1 MNNKNSLVKK
11 KYMIIFYILLFSIL
25 LGVGAEL
32 IVGAPIAN
40 ILAIFIGG
48 LVALVTI
55 WLINRSERYAHFI
68 PYIVIIAIS
77 GVALIV
83 MMSSEYVTNMLFMF
97 YLLAVSALSLSIPAL
112 ITGGVVGLLLLSYFV
127 LEKGEAIGFDSRSM
141 AITIVFYALVFIVL
155 FIQVKIAQMLLINAE
170 KSLEESNKLSHDQME
185 QSKLVKNGVSQVHQ
199 EMQVIEKESH
209 WNFQSMKEMRDA
221 FKEMNEATQVQSQA
235 ATTISETTELTNQ
248 QIKLMIDLFTKLKN
262 DGQNLEALS
271 KSGSESIS
279 ELNKMMKGFQH
290 SFNNLSINMK
300 QLERTIKEST
310 EFITEIQS
318 IASQTNLLALNASI
332 EAARAGE
339 SGKGFAVV
347 AEEIR
352 KLAETSKSTAEKIEV
367 NMEGVQQD
375 AIHTQQEVK
384 QNGEQLEQS
393 IERVNKASDNFAII
407 SKEILQFLDY
417 TTELRHR
424 GHNIQTSSIEID
436 QSLDQ
441 LVSIIEEN
449 TATME
454 QMEATVEQ
462 QAIRMGVLTEAIE
475 ATNQAAASLEKK
487 KV

>member
-1 MNNKNSLVKK
+1 MNNKNSIVKK
-11 KYMIIFYILLFSIL
+11 QYTIIFYILLFSIL

-32 IVGAPIAN
+32 VVGAPIAN

-48 LVALVTI
+48 VIGLIII
-55 WLINRSERYAHFI
+55 WVLNRSERNTHFI
-68 PYIVIIAIS
+68 PYIVIVAIT

-83 MMSSEYVTNMLFMF
+83 MMSSAYVTNMLFMF

-127 LEKGEAIGFDSRSM
+127 LEKGAAIGFDSRSM
-141 AITIVFYALVFIVL
+141 AITLVFYTLVFIVL
-155 FIQVKIAQMLLINAE
+155 FIQVKITQMLLINAE
-170 KSLEESNKLSHDQME
+170 KLLEESKKLTDSQME
-185 QSKLVKNGVSQVHQ
+185 QSKLVKSGVSQVHQ
-199 EMQVIEKESH
+199 KMQVIEKESH
-209 WNFQSMKEMRDA
+209 WNFQSMMEMRDA
-221 FKEMNEATQVQSQA
+221 FKEMNEATQIQSQA
-235 ATTISETTELTNQ
+235 ATTISETTEMTNQ
-248 QIKLMIDLFTKLKN
+248 QIKHMIDLFTKLKN
-262 DGQNLEALS
+262 DGHNLEALS
-271 KSGSESIS
+271 KSGSQSIG
-279 ELNKMMKGFQH
+279 ELNEMMDGFQQ
-290 SFNNLSINMK
+290 SFNDLSTNMK

-339 SGKGFAVV
+339 AGKGFAVV

-352 KLAETSKSTAEKIEV
+352 KLAETSKSTAEKIEI
-367 NMEGVQQD
+367 NMEGIQQG
-375 AIHTQQEVK
+375 AIHTQQEVY
-384 QNGEQLEQS
+384 QNGEKLERS
-393 IERVNKASDNFAII
+393 VKRVNKASDNFSII
-407 SKEILQFLDY
+407 SKEILRFLNY
-417 TTELRHR
+417 TADLRHR

-436 QSLDQ
+436 QSLDR

-462 QAIRMGVLTEAIE
+462 QASRMGVLTEAIE
-475 ATNQAAASLEKK
+475 ATNEAAASLEMK

>member
-1 MNNKNSLVKK
+1 MNNKNFLIKK
-11 KYMIIFYILLFSIL
+11 QNMIIFYILLFSII

-48 LVALVTI
+48 LVGLIII
-55 WLINRSERYAHFI
+55 WMLNQSERYTYLI
-68 PYIVIIAIS
+68 PYIVIISIS
-77 GVALIV
+77 LVALIV
-83 MMSSEYVTNMLFMF
+83 MMSSEYVTNMLFVF

-127 LEKGEAIGFDSRSM
+127 LEKGTAIGFDSRSM
-141 AITIVFYALVFIVL
+141 AITLVFYTLVFIVL
-155 FIQVKIAQMLLINAE
+155 FIQVKIAQMLLTNTE
-170 KSLEESNKLSHDQME
+170 KSLDESKKLTHDQMK
-185 QSKLVKNGVSQVHQ
+185 QSKIVKNGVSQVHQ
-199 EMQVIEKESH
+199 KMQVIEKESL

-221 FKEMNEATQVQSQA
+221 FKEMNEATQIQSHA
-235 ATTISETTELTNQ
+235 ATNISETTELTNQ
-248 QIKLMIDLFTKLKN
+248 QIKHMIDLFTKLKT
-262 DGQNLEALS
+262 DGQQLEALS
-271 KSGSESIS
+271 KSGSHSIN
-279 ELNKMMKGFQH
+279 ELNEMMDGFQQ
-290 SFNNLSINMK
+290 SFNDLSTNMK
-300 QLERTIKEST
+300 QLERTIKESA
-310 EFITEIQS
+310 EFINEIQS

-339 SGKGFAVV
+339 AGKGFAIV

-352 KLAETSKSTAEKIEV
+352 KLAEISKSTAKKIEI
-367 NMEGVQQD
+367 NMDGVQQG
-375 AIHTQQEVK
+375 AIHTQQEVL
-384 QNGEQLEQS
+384 QNGEQLKRS

-417 TTELRHR
+417 TTDLRHR
-424 GHNIQTSSIEID
+424 GQNIQTSSIEID

-454 QMEATVEQ
+454 QMEVTVEQ
-462 QAIRMGVLTEAIE
+462 QASRMGILTEAIE
-475 ATNQAAASLEKK
+475 ATNKAAASLEMK